1 MGSRSRQARNGH
13 YIGTMVYLLALFCSP
28 LALLFTGKPIQ
39 AILNFVLWILSIV
52 CWITIILHTVGFA
65 LWAVA
70 FIHAVLAINSA
81 REDRR
86 ARLIANAQRR

>member
-1 MGSRSRQARNGH
+1 M
-13 YIGTMVYLLALFCSP
+13 YLLAIFCSP

-39 AILNFVLWILSIV
+39 AILNFVLWIVSIV
-52 CWITIILHTVGFA
+52 CWMTIVLHSIGFA
-65 LWAVA
+65 LWAIA

-86 ARLIANAQRR
+86 ARWIANARR